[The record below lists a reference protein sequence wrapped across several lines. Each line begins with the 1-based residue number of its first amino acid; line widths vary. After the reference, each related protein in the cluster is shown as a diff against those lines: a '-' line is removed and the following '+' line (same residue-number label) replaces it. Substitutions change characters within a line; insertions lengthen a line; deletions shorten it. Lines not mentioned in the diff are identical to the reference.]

1 MKIAKLGARQ
11 QNVVAHMPRGDDI
24 SWQVMR
30 QIVRKWTGEATEL
43 AEVTPLSGGC
53 ISTAM
58 ALTLDSGRKVVLKI
72 SPHRVD
78 RAYADE
84 AVQLALLC
92 EAGIPVPQVYDC
104 HTGTLEEPFSYILM
118 EFIEGVDLSAARSRC
133 GAEQFEQLQFQL
145 ADMVLKLHE
154 RTAPHY
160 MRVTSNGARQFDAW
174 AACYRDI
181 YDPIWREAEKNAALP
196 VKARKQVARLHQRLD
211 QLLAH
216 DDCPRLVHWDLWA
229 TNLLAVE
236 NPDDHSWRIA
246 ALLDP
251 NCKFAHAEAEIAYLE
266 LFHTVTPAFLRVYQQ
281 SHKLPPEYHRVRKP
295 IYQLYSLLN
304 HLCLFGKEYLKP
316 VNEAIARA
324 AGLV

>member
-1 MKIAKLGARQ
+1 
-11 QNVVAHMPRGDDI
+11 
-24 SWQVMR
+24 MR
-30 QIVRKWTGEATEL
+30 QIVRRWAGEATDL

-53 ISTAM
+53 ISTAV
-58 ALTLDSGRKVVLKI
+58 ALTLDSGRKAVLKI

-84 AVQLALLC
+84 QVQLGLLR
-92 EAGIPVPQVYDC
+92 EAGIRVPEVYYV

-118 EFIEGVDLSAARSRC
+118 EFIEGVDLSVARARC
-133 GAEQFEQLQFQL
+133 SAEQFENLQSQL
-145 ADMVLKLHE
+145 ADIVLKLHE
-154 RTAPHY
+154 RTSPCY
-160 MRVTSNGARQFDAW
+160 MRVTSNGAKQFDAW
-174 AACYRDI
+174 PACYHSI
-181 YDPIWREAEKNAALP
+181 YDPIWSEAEKNAGLP

-211 QLLAH
+211 QFLAH

-229 TNLLAVE
+229 TNLLAIE
-236 NPDDHSWRIA
+236 NPDNHSWRIA

-266 LFHTVTPAFLRVYQQ
+266 LFQTVTPTFLRAYQQ

-304 HLCLFGKEYLKP
+304 HLCLFGQDYLKP
-316 VNEAIARA
+316 VNAAITRVA
-324 AGLV
+324 AFV

>member
-1 MKIAKLGARQ
+1 
-11 QNVVAHMPRGDDI
+11 MPRGDDI

-30 QIVRKWTGEATEL
+30 QIVRKWSGEATEL

-58 ALTLDSGRKVVLKI
+58 ALTLVSGRKVVLKI

-84 AVQLALLC
+84 AVQLSLLRD
-92 EAGIPVPQVYDC
+92 AGIPVPQVYDC

-118 EFIEGVDLSAARSRC
+118 EFIEGVDLAAARAKCS
-133 GAEQFEQLQFQL
+133 AEQFEQLQFQL
-145 ADMVLKLHE
+145 ADMVLKLHQ
-154 RTAPHY
+154 RTASHY

-181 YDPIWREAEKNAALP
+181 YDPIFREAEKNSALA
-196 VKARKQVARLHQRLD
+196 VKARKQIARVHQRLD

-236 NPDDHSWRIA
+236 NPEDHSWRIA

-266 LFHTVTPAFLRVYQQ
+266 LFHTVTPAFLRVYQ
-281 SHKLPPEYHRVRKP
+281 HRTSCPRTTTACASRYINSTVCS
-295 IYQLYSLLN
+295 ITCACS
-304 HLCLFGKEYLKP
+304 
-316 VNEAIARA
+316 ARSI
-324 AGLV
+324 

>member
-1 MKIAKLGARQ
+1 
-11 QNVVAHMPRGDDI
+11 MPRGDDI
-24 SWQVMR
+24 SWHVMR
-30 QIVRKWTGEATEL
+30 QIVRRWAGEATDL

-84 AVQLALLC
+84 EVQLALLRS
-92 EAGIPVPQVYDC
+92 AGIPVPEVYHV

-118 EFIEGVDLSAARSRC
+118 EFIEGVDLSAARAKC
-133 GAEQFEQLQFQL
+133 TAEQFEQLQSEL
-145 ADMVLKLHE
+145 ADIVLKLHQQ
-154 RTAPHY
+154 TASSY
-160 MRVTSNGARQFDAW
+160 MRVTSNGAAKFDRW
-174 AACYRDI
+174 PACYHEI
-181 YDPIWREAEKNAALP
+181 YDPIWNEAEKNAKLP

-211 QLLAH
+211 HFLAN

-229 TNLLAVE
+229 TNLLAIE

-266 LFHTVTPAFLRVYQQ
+266 LFHTVTPAFLRTYQQ
-281 SHKLPPEYHRVRKP
+281 AHKLPPEYHRVRKP

-304 HLCLFGKEYLKP
+304 HLCLFGQEYLKP
-316 VNEAIARA
+316 VGSAIERIA
-324 AGLV
+324 AFV